1 MKLILLGATGMV
13 GGGVLREAIADPD
26 IESILCVGR
35 RSCGVRDPKLSELIL
50 PDLFAFAS
58 FEAELTGYD
67 ACIWTIGISSIG
79 QDEASYAKI
88 TEQLTLLWA
97 RALLR
102 LNPNLSFCYC
112 SAAGA
117 GGRQMWAR
125 VRQRAEGALEEMPFR
140 HAGCVR
146 PGFIQPAPGIR
157 SQVKLYNVFIA
168 AVTPI
173 VPLLLK
179 LLPSLATTSERLA
192 RAMLGVVKGKAD
204 RYILESSDINRLGQ
218 VELSRG

>member
-1 MKLILLGATGMV
+1 MNLILLGATGMV
-13 GGGVLREAIADPD
+13 GGGVLREAVTDPD
-26 IESILCVGR
+26 VESILCVGR
-35 RSCGVRDPKLSELIL
+35 RSCGMSDPKVNELIL
-50 PDLFAFAS
+50 EDLFAFTS

-79 QDEASYAKI
+79 QDEAAYARI
-88 TEQLTLLWA
+88 TEELTLKWA

-117 GGRQMWAR
+117 GGHAMWAR
-125 VRQRAEGALEEMPFR
+125 VRQRVEGALQEMPFR

-146 PGFIQPAPGIR
+146 PGFIQPAPGVR

-179 LLPSLATTSERLA
+179 LLPSLATTSQRLA
-192 RAMLGVVKGKAD
+192 RAMLRVVQGQAD
-204 RYILESSDINRLGQ
+204 PYILESIDINRLG
-218 VELSRG
+218 GD